1 MIWIQAYYLAKIYQ
15 ESSLPLQE
23 TGKVGKDCSVR
34 AVGQKERD
42 LGKAI
47 IIELKIVF
55 RYATIQPQPS
65 NAIRYHV
72 FITANEYIP
81 IKRFH
86 ANPEYFILRLFAQ
99 LSRVS
104 ISSTYIRDSY
114 MYKRFALLDN
124 SGLG

>member
-65 NAIRYHV
+65 NAIHYHV
-72 FITANEYIP
+72 FITANEHIP

-86 ANPEYFILRLFAQ
+86 ANLEYFILRLFA
-99 LSRVS
+99 LS
-104 ISSTYIRDSY
+104 TALKGKYIIY
-114 MYKRFALLDN
+114 IYTPLIHVQTFCAT
-124 SGLG
+124 